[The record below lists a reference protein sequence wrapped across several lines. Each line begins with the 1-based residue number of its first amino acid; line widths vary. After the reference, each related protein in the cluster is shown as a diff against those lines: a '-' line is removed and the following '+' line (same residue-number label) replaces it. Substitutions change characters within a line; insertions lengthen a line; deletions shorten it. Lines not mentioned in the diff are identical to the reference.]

1 MRDGE
6 EEESKDRSR
15 EDGGRRG
22 LNMREMKWVEE
33 ENEED
38 REEEMVVGV
47 VCVTGVI
54 VLTSMKLN
62 VSC

>member
-47 VCVTGVI
+47 VCV
-54 VLTSMKLN
+54 
-62 VSC
+62 